1 MDQSPS
7 RIRLALRYARR
18 WRRQHGLLG
27 GMPNRARLHGQFAL
41 REAAFKWPVHGNI
54 LALLQEGRLRL
65 GRGVLLSEHVQLL
78 GHPGATISI
87 GEKTFLNRSVTLV
100 AENRV
105 EIGDHCLFAPG
116 CFIADNDHR
125 FDDHTRPIA
134 DQGFTSRGPVKIGD
148 HVWCGA
154 NVVITSGVTI
164 GERCVIGAN
173 AVVTRDIPAY
183 SVAAGVPARV
193 VGVNRSRDEHHAERT
208 TPDGTTIRAA

>member
-1 MDQSPS
+1 MDASPS
-7 RIRLALRYARR
+7 ELRRAVRYARR

-27 GMPNRARLHGQFAL
+27 GLPDRARLHAQFAL
-41 REAAFKWPVHGNI
+41 RESNFKWPIHGNV
-54 LALLQEGRLRL
+54 LALLREGRLRL
-65 GRGVLLSEHVQLL
+65 GPGVLLSEHVQLL

-87 GEKTFLNRSVTLV
+87 GEKTFLNRSVTVV
-100 AENRV
+100 AEGSV
-105 EIGDHCLFAPG
+105 EIGNHCLFAPG

-134 DQGFTSRGPVKIGD
+134 EQGFTSRGPVRIGD

-173 AVVTRDIPAY
+173 AVVTHDIPAY
-183 SVAAGVPARV
+183 SVAAGAPARV
-193 VGVNRSRDEHHAERT
+193 VGVNRPREQVERT